1 MKTSHNKICWKSF
14 RVVLRGKRNIYI
26 YCKIRTI
33 SVIKLN
39 TIVQLI
45 AQPLKTLGSTA
56 FQDRLILNF
65 KQETI

>member
-1 MKTSHNKICWKSF
+1 MRKTMKTSHNKICWKSF
-14 RVVLRGKRNIYI
+14 RVNAYI